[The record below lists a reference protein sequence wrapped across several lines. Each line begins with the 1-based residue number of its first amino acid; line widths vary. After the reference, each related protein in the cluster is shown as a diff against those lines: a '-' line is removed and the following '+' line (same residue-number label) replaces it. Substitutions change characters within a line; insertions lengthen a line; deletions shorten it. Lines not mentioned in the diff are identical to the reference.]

1 MRRTAL
7 STTASRALELGYKG
21 DMGEFEVVVAD
32 TAELRNATFALR
44 HEVYCREFGFEPVRA
59 DGLERDLFD
68 DRAHHYLVA
77 HVPTGAWAG
86 CVRVVP
92 GPDLPYEAMFG
103 DVPVDLATV
112 PHGEISR
119 LTIARDFRRRPDHR
133 PPAMLHAALVALAAV
148 VANGMDD
155 AVCVMEPRLA
165 AQLTTFG
172 IRLSRVSGLI
182 DHRGDRALFHLD
194 PVRTCREVRPDLRG
208 VVAAIRSRIAV
219 GHLTHEES
227 MTTGAAGCATL
238 PGPR

>member
-1 MRRTAL
+1 LSITA
-7 STTASRALELGYKG
+7 ALVTRLGYKG
-21 DMGEFEVVVAD
+21 RMGEFEVVVAD
-32 TAELRNATFALR
+32 TQDLREVTFALR

-59 DGLERDLFD
+59 DGLERDSYD
-68 DRAHHYLVA
+68 DRAHHYLLA

-92 GPDLPYEAMFG
+92 GPGLPYETVFG

-148 VANGMDD
+148 VENGLDD

-165 AQLTTFG
+165 AQLSTFG
-172 IRLSRVSGLI
+172 IRLSRISGLVR
-182 DHRGDRALFHLD
+182 HRGDRALFHLD
-194 PVRTCREVRPDLRG
+194 PVRTCHEVRPDLRELL
-208 VVAAIRSRIAV
+208 ATIRSRIAAV
-219 GHLTHEES
+219 
-227 MTTGAAGCATL
+227 TTI
-238 PGPR
+238 R